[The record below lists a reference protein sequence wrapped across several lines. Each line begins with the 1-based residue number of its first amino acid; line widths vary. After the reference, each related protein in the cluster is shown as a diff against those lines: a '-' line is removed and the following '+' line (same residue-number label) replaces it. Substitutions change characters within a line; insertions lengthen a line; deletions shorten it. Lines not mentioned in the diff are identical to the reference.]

1 MNISHQSII
10 KKIEQELMKAKTV
23 NQSDKMKEHIY
34 SIKALCEVL
43 LESDSTH
50 QSTNVLLSNDQQQ
63 PSYIPPSQPAQPIR
77 IQEEKKLKT
86 DDGANGDSLFDF

>member
-10 KKIEQELMKAKTV
+10 RKIEQELMSAKTEV
-23 NQSDKMKEHIY
+23 QSDKMKEHIY

-43 LESDSTH
+43 LESESTH
-50 QSTNVLLSNDQQQ
+50 LSTSAPSGNVQQQ

-86 DDGANGDSLFDF
+86 DDGANGDSIFDF